1 MRKFMVLAGVL
12 FAGALVM
19 VAADMVAPEKT
30 LLQAAEA
37 GDHAVAMRLL
47 TAKDTKVNAVGPDG
61 TTAIMYA
68 AANDDVELVRALIKA
83 GADVKG
89 KNQFGTSAIT
99 EASILGSTPVIEA
112 LLKAGAD
119 PNFKNLD
126 GETPLMAAARSGKV
140 DAAKALLAAGADIN
154 AKESWGGQSALMWA
168 SAQSQPERIKFLASK
183 DAKLNDHGKVNQW
196 ERKIIQ
202 EPRPKDMNK
211 GGFTALNYAARE
223 GCSTCVQNLLAAGA
237 DPDSEDPDR
246 ETPLLLALMN
256 MHFDTAAV
264 LINGGADLDKWDLY
278 GRSPVYMAADVSTL
292 PMKGN
297 GGIAVIPS
305 ADKLTAVDVGRMMLA
320 KGANPNIQL
329 KRRPPYRD
337 VPQDRGGDGLLAQGA
352 TPLLR
357 AARGGDEK
365 FTALLLEYKALV
377 DLPSKEGITPLMA
390 AAGVDFGARATRG
403 RNRTDEGVLATMA
416 LLVKAGAN
424 MNARSLVDRG
434 AGGGRGGGGAPPAAA
449 GGGAGAAGG
458 RGGAAGAGAAAGRG
472 GGAGAPAAAAGAA
485 SARGGSSGGGAVAA
499 AGGGRG
505 GAGGGRAG
513 GAPPAAAGAPAPA
526 VPDDSASA
534 RAAQTFRRGS
544 QMPSANAM
552 PNQTAL
558 HGAAEHGFDKFIE
571 FLAANGADLTAKDAN
586 NRTPLDVARGAGGA
600 RGGADAFPK
609 TVALLETLMKAKGLP
624 IPTVPGRPT
633 PAAQ

>member
-1 MRKFMVLAGVL
+1 MRKFVAAFAVVLAGTSMML
-12 FAGALVM
+12 GS
-19 VAADMVAPEKT
+19 DPS
-30 LLQAAEA
+30 LLDAAES
-37 GDHAVAMRLL
+37 GDHAVAMRLV
-47 TAKDTKVNAVGPDG
+47 TAKGTNVNAAGADG
-61 TTAIMYA
+61 ATAIMYA
-68 AANDDVELVRALIKA
+68 AANDDLELVRALIKA
-83 GADVKG
+83 GANVKV
-89 KNQFGTSAIT
+89 KNQFGSSPVT
-99 EASILGSTPVIEA
+99 EAAIIGSAPILEA

-119 PNFKNLD
+119 PNFKTLD
-126 GETPLMAAARSGKV
+126 GETPILAAARSGKV
-140 DAAKALLAAGADIN
+140 DAAKVLLDAGADIN
-154 AKESWGGQSALMWA
+154 AKEGWGGQSALMWA
-168 SAQSQPERIKFLASK
+168 AAQSQADMVKFLASK
-183 DAKLNDHGKVNQW
+183 GANLNDHGKINQW

-211 GGFTALNYAARE
+211 GGFTALHYAARE
-223 GCSTCVQNLLAAGA
+223 GCAACVQNLLTAGA

-246 ETPLLLALMN
+246 ETPLLLALQN

-264 LINGGADLDKWDLY
+264 LVNGGADLDKWDIY

-297 GGIAVIPS
+297 GAIAVIPS
-305 ADKLTAVDVGRMMLA
+305 IDKLTAVDLGRMLLA

-337 VPQDRGGDGLLAQGA
+337 VPQDRGGDGMLAQNA

-424 MNARSLVDRG
+424 VNARSMVDRGGGRGAPGGAAGG
-434 AGGGRGGGGAPPAAA
+434 AGGGRGGVAPAPTAL
-449 GGGAGAAGG
+449 
-458 RGGAAGAGAAAGRG
+458 
-472 GGAGAPAAAAGAA
+472 APAA
-485 SARGGSSGGGAVAA
+485 
-499 AGGGRG
+499 
-505 GAGGGRAG
+505 
-513 GAPPAAAGAPAPA
+513 
-526 VPDDSASA
+526 DDSASA
-534 RAAQTFRRGS
+534 RIAQVFRRGS
-544 QMPSANAM
+544 QMPSVNAV

-571 FLAANGADLTAKDAN
+571 FLVANGADLTAKDVN
-586 NRTPLDVARGAGGA
+586 GRTPYDVARGAGGA

-609 TVALLETLMKAKGLP
+609 TVALMESLMKAKGIP
-624 IPTVPGRPT
+624 IPTT
-633 PAAQ
+633 PVR